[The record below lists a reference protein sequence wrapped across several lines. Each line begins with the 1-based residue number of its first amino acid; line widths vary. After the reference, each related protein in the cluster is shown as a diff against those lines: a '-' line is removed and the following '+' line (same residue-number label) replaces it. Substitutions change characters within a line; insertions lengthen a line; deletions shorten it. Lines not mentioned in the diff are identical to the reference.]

1 MGVRGEPH
9 KTSKPYDR
17 VNPLSHTPGGV
28 TVRVIKW
35 DGYTIDYPNV
45 KYPKGFK
52 ICYLYGL
59 PQNGSN
65 RSSVWCLPEKGQNFP
80 YILCLAKK
88 A

>member
-9 KTSKPYDR
+9 KTSRAHDR

-45 KYPKGFK
+45 KYPKGFIK
-52 ICYLYGL
+52 KVLEDKR
-59 PQNGSN
+59 N
-65 RSSVWCLPEKGQNFP
+65 RAAFIKD
-80 YILCLAKK
+80 
-88 A
+88 